1 MKDLRAKH
9 TFLRLLEST
18 MILLRATEGARNPNL
33 QVVITHASH
42 VCSQQSFELPLKM
55 NGMHRT
61 QFGQARFGLSTARYL
76 IKGVL
81 TVKTS
86 VCQVKL
92 KQSSQSTVLEQKR
105 LDLRSLSPTLPNLW
119 LLRV

>member
-9 TFLRLLEST
+9 AFPWLLEST
-18 MILLRATEGARNPNL
+18 MILLRATKGARNPNL
-33 QVVITHASH
+33 QVFTHASH

-55 NGMHRT
+55 NGMLRT
-61 QFGQARFGLSTARYL
+61 QFGQARFGLSTPRNL
-76 IKGVL
+76 IKRVL
-81 TVKTS
+81 TAKAS

-92 KQSSQSTVLEQKR
+92 RQSRKSTVLEQKR
-105 LDLRSLSPTLPNLW
+105 LDLRSLSSTLPNLW

>member
-9 TFLRLLEST
+9 AFLWLLEST
-18 MILLRATEGARNPNL
+18 MILLRATKGARNPNL

-61 QFGQARFGLSTARYL
+61 QFGQARFGLSTPRNL
-76 IKGVL
+76 IKRVL

-92 KQSSQSTVLEQKR
+92 RQSSQSTVLEQTR

>member
-18 MILLRATEGARNPNL
+18 MILLRVTKGARNPNL

-42 VCSQQSFELPLKM
+42 VRSQQSFELPLKM

-61 QFGQARFGLSTARYL
+61 QFGQARFGLSTPGNL
-76 IKGVL
+76 IKRVL

-86 VCQVKL
+86 ACQVKL
-92 KQSSQSTVLEQKR
+92 RQSSQSTVLEQKR

>member
-9 TFLRLLEST
+9 TFLRLLQST
-18 MILLRATEGARNPNL
+18 MILLRATKGARNPNR

-61 QFGQARFGLSTARYL
+61 QFGQARFGLSTPRNL
-76 IKGVL
+76 IKRVL

-92 KQSSQSTVLEQKR
+92 RQSSQSTVLEQKR
-105 LDLRSLSPTLPNLW
+105 LDLRSLSPTLLNLW

>member
-18 MILLRATEGARNPNL
+18 MILLRATKGARNPNL

-42 VCSQQSFELPLKM
+42 VRSQQSFELPLKM

-61 QFGQARFGLSTARYL
+61 QFGQAPFGLSTARYL

-92 KQSSQSTVLEQKR
+92 RQSGQSTVLEQKR